1 MTGGGVEHHIT
12 IELNPRE
19 RRLYDRLRASV
30 ITPRPG
36 AGSGL
41 RDLLLLLPD
50 VTVLLLRLLRDS
62 RVPLGA
68 KAVALLGVG
77 YILSPVDLVPEILF
91 GPLGLV
97 DDLLVVTATLSRL
110 LHDVHPD
117 VVRLHWPGQGDALE
131 AIHRLTRWAEGR
143 VIAPWRT
150 LIRRIGSF
158 GR

>member
-1 MTGGGVEHHIT
+1 VQQPIV

-19 RRLYDRLRASV
+19 RRLYDRLRAAV
-30 ITPRPG
+30 AEPRPG
-36 AGSGL
+36 ASSTL
-41 RDLLLLLPD
+41 VDLLLLLPD
-50 VTVLLLRLLRDS
+50 VTVLLLRLLRDP

-77 YILSPVDLVPEILF
+77 YVLSPVDLIPEVLF

-110 LHDVHPD
+110 IHDVHPD
-117 VVRLHWPGQGDALE
+117 VVRLHWPGQGDALA
-131 AIHRLTRWAEGR
+131 AIHRLTGWAQGR

-150 LIRRIGSF
+150 LIRSIGSL